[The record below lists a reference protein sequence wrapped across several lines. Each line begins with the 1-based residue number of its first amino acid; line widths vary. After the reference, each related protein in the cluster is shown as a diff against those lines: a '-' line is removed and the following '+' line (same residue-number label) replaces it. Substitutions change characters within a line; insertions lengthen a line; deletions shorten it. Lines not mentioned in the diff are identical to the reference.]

1 MSTTLLVSVGRKR
14 RKVHRNSRRT
24 ASPDGHEN
32 DADSNAEILDLV
44 CTTRIF
50 ECDNIPV
57 RKVRVLVPAD
67 QSCRYLIEDV
77 SSLWG
82 RTGLKFK
89 CGRTV
94 LHGDKTFEELG
105 VEGNSEIVVTGGRG

>member
-1 MSTTLLVSVGRKR
+1 MSESVGTGNEE
-14 RKVHRNSRRT
+14 VL
-24 ASPDGHEN
+24 E
-32 DADSNAEILDLV
+32 LV

-50 ECDNIPV
+50 DNDATLSSPI
-57 RKVRVLVPAD
+57 RRVRVVVLAD
-67 QSCRYLIEDV
+67 QLCRDLIADV

-94 LHGDKTFEELG
+94 LQANKTFEEQG
-105 VEGNSEIVVTGGRG
+105 VENGAEIVVTGGRG

>member
-1 MSTTLLVSVGRKR
+1 MLRHTEPNQGGNEDVLEL
-14 RKVHRNSRRT
+14 
-24 ASPDGHEN
+24 
-32 DADSNAEILDLV
+32 I

-50 ECDNIPV
+50 DNDSSLSSPI
-57 RKVRVLVPAD
+57 RRVRVVVVAAQLCAD
-67 QSCRYLIEDV
+67 LISDV

-94 LHGDKTFEELG
+94 LQGGKTFEELG
-105 VEGNSEIVVTGGRG
+105 VENGAEIVVTGGRG